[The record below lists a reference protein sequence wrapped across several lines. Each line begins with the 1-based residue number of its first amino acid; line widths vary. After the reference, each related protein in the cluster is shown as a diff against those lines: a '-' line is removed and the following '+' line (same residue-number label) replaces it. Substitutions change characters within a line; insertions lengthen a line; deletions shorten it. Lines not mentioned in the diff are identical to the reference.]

1 MNPFKINLFCT
12 YSVPLF
18 LFKVVLLL
26 RIKKKNYGQ
35 H

>member
-1 MNPFKINLFCT
+1 MNPFNINLFCT

-26 RIKKKNYGQ
+26 RIKKKNYG
-35 H
+35 

>member
-1 MNPFKINLFCT
+1 MNLFKINLFCT

-26 RIKKKNYGQ
+26 RIKMENYGQ